1 MRQQTMK
8 FRNKQQGAV
17 MILVLSML
25 LVMTLIG
32 VSMMDTSITQEKM
45 AQQLYDYQCSF
56 EAAEDA
62 LRKGEDVLN
71 ATWEWIE
78 PNAELSGISASG
90 DGVFDVGQLPANWW
104 KNLADSFWTGGDYS
118 YQADINQSSDADGG
132 CRGYY
137 VIELQKARLDS
148 LVEEGYNVIDTGL
161 DYHSITARGVGKQGT
176 NEVLLQGTVG
186 KRWPVKS

>member
-1 MRQQTMK
+1 MK

-71 ATWEWIE
+71 ATWVWID
-78 PNAELSGISASG
+78 PNAELSGTSASG
-90 DGVFDVGQLPANWW
+90 DGVFDVGGLPANWW
-104 KNLADSFWTGGDYS
+104 KNISDSFWTGGAYS
-118 YQADINQSSDADGG
+118 YQADINQSSDVDGG
-132 CRGYY
+132 CRGHY

-161 DYHSITARGVGKQGT
+161 DYHSITSRGVGKQGT